1 MRPRPVAASVKLMY
15 QPQPTPEA
23 IKAFKDASVVNFA
36 CGHNHVVALD
46 DQKRAWSWGEPPCHD
61 AKPVCDPVQPALPP
75 CKTLHISG
83 MRARFRASK
92 RLRLGASVALCCEAV
107 Q

>member
-1 MRPRPVAASVKLMY
+1 MPRPVAASVKLMY

-23 IKAFKDASVVNFA
+23 IKAFKDASIVNFA

-61 AKPVCDPVQPALPP
+61 LKCVCEPVQSPLPL
-75 CKTLHISG
+75 CKTCHIAG

-92 RLRLGASVALCCEAV
+92 RLRQGSSVVLGCEAA